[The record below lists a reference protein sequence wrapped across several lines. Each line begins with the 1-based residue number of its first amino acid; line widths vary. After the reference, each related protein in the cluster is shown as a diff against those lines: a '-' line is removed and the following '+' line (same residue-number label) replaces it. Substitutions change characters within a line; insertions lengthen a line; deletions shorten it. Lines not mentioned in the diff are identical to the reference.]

1 MRKVYKVTGVS
12 PKHPGNLPPG
22 FTVTEKEVGDVHQ
35 IEFAASGRHANF
47 VETKQ
52 GDVVIY
58 REGVENSNFKI
69 KHDQLP
75 GLIRFL
81 NQVWLEHRDQNSPVL
96 AQTMSDYRKFDHGR

>member
-1 MRKVYKVTGVS
+1 MRKVYKVNGFS

-52 GDVVIY
+52 GDVVVY
-58 REGVENSNFKI
+58 REGVNNSNFKI

-75 GLIRFL
+75 DLIRFL
-81 NQVWLEHRDQNSPVL
+81 NQVWLEHRKPTNPFIEQLRHNL
-96 AQTMSDYRKFDHGR
+96 GY